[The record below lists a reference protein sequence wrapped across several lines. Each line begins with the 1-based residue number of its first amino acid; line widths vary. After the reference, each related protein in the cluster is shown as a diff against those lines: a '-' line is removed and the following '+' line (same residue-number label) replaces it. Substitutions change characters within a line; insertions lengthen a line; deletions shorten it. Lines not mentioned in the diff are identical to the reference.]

1 MMIKTLLEIINNS
14 SFILVGALASTLATI
29 FITVFEKARIRT
41 KESHRTKD
49 AVLVFNYID
58 GHVTEQVKDYLLKNE
73 ILSNKSSDFCFVD
86 KDQLLE
92 NNTVFNIKL
101 SNKFKLIE
109 ITPKKREYTSDNPL
123 NLSPIH
129 ETLTSISKVLY
140 DSDVR
145 TLHIFY
151 AGPIEVPFIISST
164 LQEKF
169 EIKLYR
175 YDISSHSYSYIGK
188 IDHKEYY
195 PIGSISSINDQDY
208 YTRKKTSINS
218 INSQAT
224 AFSPDGKYIMTA
236 SKKVAYLWNT
246 QNKSLL
252 YVLEGHKAN
261 ITSIAFSPD
270 SKCSATGSY
279 DGTVRIWDVETGESS
294 VLQEL
299 EVGITSI
306 AFTPDGRYIVTT
318 ALDKEIHLWD
328 FTSKSS
334 FALKGTVDFTSVA
347 FSHDGEFLIA
357 SSIDGTTFEW
367 NLSTFTIA
375 HIYLPQRTLGN

>member
-1 MMIKTLLEIINNS
+1 MIK
-14 SFILVGALASTLATI
+14 ALAEYISTDTVAVVGTFIATLATLFIAI
-29 FITVFEKARIRT
+29 FERARIRK
-41 KESHRTKD
+41 KESQRTEE
-49 AVLVFNYID
+49 AVLVFDYNGGYAI
-58 GHVTEQVKDYLLKNE
+58 EQVKGYLRKHEIINYNNSNFSFVDKKHHLANNNMFSIKLHDEYKMIE
-73 ILSNKSSDFCFVD
+73 ILSK
-86 KDQLLE
+86 Q
-92 NNTVFNIKL
+92 
-101 SNKFKLIE
+101 
-109 ITPKKREYTSDNPL
+109 REYVSELPIDFSPFNEIMTSVSQL
-123 NLSPIH
+123 
-129 ETLTSISKVLY
+129 LY

-145 TLHIFY
+145 TIHIFY
-151 AGPIEVPFIISST
+151 DGPIDIPFIISST
-164 LQEKF
+164 LQGKF
-169 EIKLYR
+169 EINIYR
-175 YDISSHSYSYIGK
+175 FDALARSYCYIGK

-195 PIGSISSINDQDY
+195 PIRSISSINDEDY
-208 YTRKKTSINS
+208 ITGKRPRINS
-218 INSQAT
+218 INTQAT

-236 SKKVAYLWNT
+236 SKRIAYLWNT
-246 QNKSLL
+246 QNKDLL

-279 DGTVRIWDVETGESS
+279 DGTIRIWDVETGESCA
-294 VLQEL
+294 LQEL

-328 FTSKSS
+328 FKSRSS

-367 NLSTFTIA
+367 NLITFEIA
-375 HIYLPQRTLGN
+375 HIYRPQRMLGN